1 MKSKTNKTKE
11 DKELLDKAEG
21 KMKDALDDM
30 SKSAEHSRAGKGQS
44 NKGSVKVK
52 EDDVKNLYK

>member
-1 MKSKTNKTKE
+1 
-11 DKELLDKAEG
+11 
-21 KMKDALDDM
+21 MKDALDDM